1 MVDEQSNRV
10 TDPITNEDEANGI
23 RAGLEMRKSIPPGE
37 LTPVM
42 EEAIALDEAR
52 LMQWESRPQ
61 EDGDDGETADE

>member
-10 TDPITNEDEANGI
+10 TDPITDEDEANGF
-23 RAGLEMRKSIPPGE
+23 RAGLEMRKSIPPAD

-52 LMQWESRPQ
+52 LMQWESTHPK
-61 EDGDDGETADE
+61 GGGDGEAQ